1 MKGKLH
7 HAAVNSAHFEETVK
21 FFETLFEMEIS
32 STRGEAPHRKLWFRE
47 GIQVNEVPQVS
58 AGGNVFDHIGIQVPS
73 REEAISNA
81 LALGCVP
88 IEGKGAHWL
97 LTPDNIILELS
108 E

>member
-21 FFETLFEMEIS
+21 FFETLFEMEVS

-47 GIQVNEVPQVS
+47 GIQVNEVPQVA
-58 AGGNVFDHIGIQVPS
+58 AGGNVFDHIGIQVPD
-73 REEAISNA
+73 REKAISKA
-81 LALGCVP
+81 LALGCSPV
-88 IEGKGAHWL
+88 EGKGAHWL
-97 LTPDNIILELS
+97 LAPGDIVLELS